1 MTPIYY
7 CSLMSTETMFS
18 CGLTDDAIGNKGKW
32 FPFSILLIS
41 VDIRGVLHVSFFKII
56 ITIPLHTNASR

>member
-41 VDIRGVLHVSFFKII
+41 IDIRGVLHVSFF
-56 ITIPLHTNASR
+56 